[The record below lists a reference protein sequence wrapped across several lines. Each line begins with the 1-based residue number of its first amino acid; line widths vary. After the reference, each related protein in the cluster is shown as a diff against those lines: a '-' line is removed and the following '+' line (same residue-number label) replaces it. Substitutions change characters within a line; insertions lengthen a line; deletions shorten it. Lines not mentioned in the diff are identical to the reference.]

1 MKNQFKT
8 LLSISILL
16 IVLSISVVAKGKIVS
31 GNYDSLL
38 IGVNAQGVL
47 TGYLDYKFGAAPGS
61 CTFFIYGEKEINGK
75 YKVKT
80 WYPGNPDD
88 PDGVI
93 EGELTYVEKDGKKS
107 INLRLDSD
115 PRTCD
120 WVGMGDLSKNG
131 KNFEFTSAGNWESIR
146 LVSSERVY
154 LFKSFNAK
162 APQKIY
168 IVKKNVVR
176 VLRTKGDRVE
186 INFIND
192 NGRATKGWMMPKDF
206 YALAP

>member
-8 LLSISILL
+8 LFSIAILL
-16 IVLSISVVAKGKIVS
+16 IVFSISVVAKGKIVS
-31 GNYDSLL
+31 GTYDSLL
-38 IGVNAQGVL
+38 IGVNAQGEL
-47 TGYLDYKFGAAPGS
+47 TGYFNEELGSKPVRS
-61 CTFFIYGEKEINGK
+61 CTFFIFGEKEINGK

-80 WYPGNPDD
+80 WYPGMPDN
-88 PDGVI
+88 I

-107 INLRLDSD
+107 INLLLNSD
-115 PRTCD
+115 HGGCVN
-120 WVGMGDLSKNG
+120 VGREDLSKNG
-131 KNFEFTSAGNWESIR
+131 GNFEFTSAGNWESIR

-168 IVKKNVVR
+168 IVKEDVVR
-176 VLRTKGDRVE
+176 VLQTKGDRVE

-192 NGRATKGWMMPKDF
+192 NGRATKGWMKTKDF
-206 YALAP
+206 YALTP